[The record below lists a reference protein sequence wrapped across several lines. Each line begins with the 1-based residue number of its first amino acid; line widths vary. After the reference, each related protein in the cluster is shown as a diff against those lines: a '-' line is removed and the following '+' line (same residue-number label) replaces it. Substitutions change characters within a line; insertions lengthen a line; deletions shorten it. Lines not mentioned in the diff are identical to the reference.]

1 MYAFSK
7 LEGRDL
13 EMNIKKSKLR
23 KHYPLLMFLLPAM
36 IFVFIFSYIP
46 MYGVLIAFQDYVPG
60 DPIISSNAYWVGF
73 DHFERFL
80 NDFRFIQLLKNTFFL
95 SLFGF
100 LIGFPLPIII
110 ALLLNSMRSQ
120 KTSKRLQTI
129 FYAPHFISVI
139 VLVGMLQLL
148 FGEYG
153 FVNNLVLSLGGE
165 KYSYF
170 LENEAFRPLFI
181 ISGNWQ
187 DFGWS
192 AIIYLAALSGVD
204 PTLHEAA
211 VVDGASRFQR
221 VIHIDF
227 PAIFPTVSIL
237 LILSIGNLLGV
248 GYEKVLLMQTG
259 GNIAVSEVISTYV
272 YKTGLTGFPEFSYAS
287 AIGLFN
293 SLINVTLLVIA
304 NTIAKR
310 FSENSLW

>member
-1 MYAFSK
+1 MNNSSK
-7 LEGRDL
+7 RRRRT
-13 EMNIKKSKLR
+13 S
-23 KHYPLLMFLLPAM
+23 PQLLWFLLPAM
-36 IFVFIFSYIP
+36 VFVFIFSYIP
-46 MYGVLIAFQDYVPG
+46 MYGIVIAFQDYIPG
-60 DPIISSNAYWVGF
+60 DPILSRYAYWVGF
-73 DHFERFL
+73 DQFERFF
-80 NDFRFIQLLKNTFFL
+80 NDFRFWQLLENTFLL
-95 SLFGF
+95 SLYGF
-100 LIGFPLPIII
+100 LIGFPLPILI
-110 ALLLNSMRSQ
+110 ALLLNSMRNSRL
-120 KTSKRLQTI
+120 SKRLQTV
-129 FYAPHFISVI
+129 FYAPHFISVV
-139 VLVGMLQLL
+139 VLVGMLHLL

-153 FVNNLVLSLGGE
+153 FVNNLMIELGGE
-165 KYSYF
+165 RYSYF

-181 ISGNWQ
+181 LSGNWQ

-259 GNIAVSEVISTYV
+259 GNIAYSEVISTYV
-272 YKTGLTGFPEFSYAS
+272 YKTGLTGYPEFSYAT

-293 SLINVTLLVIA
+293 SLINVVLLIIA
-304 NTIAKR
+304 NTLAKR

>member
-1 MYAFSK
+1 MNKPSK
-7 LEGRDL
+7 Q
-13 EMNIKKSKLR
+13 R
-23 KHYPLLMFLLPAM
+23 KRTSPQLLFFLLPAM

-46 MYGVLIAFQDYVPG
+46 MYGILIAFQDYIPG
-60 DPIISSNAYWVGF
+60 DPILSRYAFWVGF
-73 DHFERFL
+73 DNFERFF
-80 NDFRFIQLLKNTFFL
+80 NDFRFWQLLENTFLL
-95 SLFGF
+95 SLYGF
-100 LIGFPLPIII
+100 LVGFPLPILI
-110 ALLLNSMRSQ
+110 ALLLNSMRNSRL
-120 KTSKRLQTI
+120 SKRLQTI
-129 FYAPHFISVI
+129 FYAPHFISVV
-139 VLVGMLQLL
+139 VLVGMLHLL

-153 FVNNLVLSLGGE
+153 FINNLMIQLGGDR
-165 KYSYF
+165 YSYF

-181 ISGNWQ
+181 LSGNWQ

-221 VIHIDF
+221 VRHIDF

-259 GNIAVSEVISTYV
+259 GNIAFSEVISTYV
-272 YKTGLTGFPEFSYAS
+272 YKTGLTGYPEFSYAT

-293 SLINVTLLVIA
+293 SLINVVLLVIA
-304 NTIAKR
+304 NTLAKR

>member
-1 MYAFSK
+1 MK
-7 LEGRDL
+7 T
-13 EMNIKKSKLR
+13 KKSNFR
-23 KHYPLLMFLLPAM
+23 KNYPLLLFLLPAM

-60 DPIISSNAYWVGF
+60 DPILSSHAYWVGF
-73 DHFERFL
+73 ANFERFL
-80 NDFRFIQLLKNTFFL
+80 TDFRFMQLLQNTFLL
-95 SLFGF
+95 SFFGF
-100 LIGFPLPIII
+100 LVGFPLPIII
-110 ALLLNSMRSQ
+110 ALLLNSMRNQ
-120 KTSKRLQTI
+120 KASKKLQTV

-153 FVNNLVLSLGGE
+153 LVNNLVISLGGE

-170 LENEAFRPLFI
+170 LEGEAFRPLFI
-181 ISGNWQ
+181 LSGNWQ

-211 VVDGASRFQR
+211 VMDGASRFQR

-259 GNIAVSEVISTYV
+259 GNIAFSEVISTYV
-272 YKTGLTGFPEFSYAS
+272 YKTGLTGFPELSYAS

-293 SLINVTLLVIA
+293 SLINVTLLIIA
-304 NTIAKR
+304 NTIAKK

>member
-1 MYAFSK
+1 
-7 LEGRDL
+7 
-13 EMNIKKSKLR
+13 
-23 KHYPLLMFLLPAM
+23 
-36 IFVFIFSYIP
+36 
-46 MYGVLIAFQDYVPG
+46 
-60 DPIISSNAYWVGF
+60 
-73 DHFERFL
+73 
-80 NDFRFIQLLKNTFFL
+80 
-95 SLFGF
+95 
-100 LIGFPLPIII
+100 
-110 ALLLNSMRSQ
+110 
-120 KTSKRLQTI
+120 
-129 FYAPHFISVI
+129 
-139 VLVGMLQLL
+139 MLQLL

>member
-1 MYAFSK
+1 MNNSSK
-7 LEGRDL
+7 RRRRT
-13 EMNIKKSKLR
+13 S
-23 KHYPLLMFLLPAM
+23 PQLLWFLLPAM
-36 IFVFIFSYIP
+36 VFVFIFSYIP
-46 MYGVLIAFQDYVPG
+46 MYGIVIAFQDYIPG
-60 DPIISSNAYWVGF
+60 DPILSRYAYWVGF
-73 DHFERFL
+73 DQFERFF
-80 NDFRFIQLLKNTFFL
+80 NDFRFWQLLENTFLL
-95 SLFGF
+95 SLYGF
-100 LIGFPLPIII
+100 LIGFPLPILI
-110 ALLLNSMRSQ
+110 ALLLNSMRNSRL
-120 KTSKRLQTI
+120 SKRLQTV
-129 FYAPHFISVI
+129 FYAPHFISVV
-139 VLVGMLQLL
+139 VLVGMLHLL

-153 FVNNLVLSLGGE
+153 FVNNLMIELGGE
-165 KYSYF
+165 RYSYF

-181 ISGNWQ
+181 LSGNWQ

-259 GNIAVSEVISTYV
+259 GNIAYSEVISTYV
-272 YKTGLTGFPEFSYAS
+272 YKTGLTGYPEFSYAT

-293 SLINVTLLVIA
+293 SLINVVLLVIA
-304 NTIAKR
+304 NTLAKR

>member
-1 MYAFSK
+1 MKLSK
-7 LEGRDL
+7 
-13 EMNIKKSKLR
+13 KKRTS
-23 KHYPLLMFLLPAM
+23 PQLLLFLLPAV

-46 MYGVLIAFQDYVPG
+46 MYGILIAFQDYIPG
-60 DPIISSNAYWVGF
+60 DPIISRNAFWVGF
-73 DHFERFL
+73 DNFTRFF
-80 NDFRFIQLLKNTFFL
+80 NDYRFMQLLENTFLL

-100 LIGFPLPIII
+100 LVGFPLPIII
-110 ALLLNSMRSQ
+110 ALLLNSMRNGRL
-120 KTSKRLQTI
+120 SKRLQTV
-129 FYAPHFISVI
+129 FYAPHFISVV
-139 VLVGMLQLL
+139 VLVGMLHLI

-153 FVNNLVLSLGGE
+153 FINNLMISIGGDR
-165 KYSYF
+165 YSYF

-181 ISGNWQ
+181 LSGNWQ

-211 VVDGASRFQR
+211 VVDGASRLQR
-221 VIHIDF
+221 VRHIDF

-259 GNIAVSEVISTYV
+259 GNIAYSEVISTYV
-272 YKTGLTGFPEFSYAS
+272 YKTGLTGYPEFSYAT

-293 SLINVTLLVIA
+293 SLINVVLLVIA
-304 NTIAKR
+304 NTLAKR

>member
-1 MYAFSK
+1 MS
-7 LEGRDL
+7 
-13 EMNIKKSKLR
+13 MVTLR
-23 KHYPLLMFLLPAM
+23 KKKRKNYKLLVFLLPAI

-46 MYGVLIAFQDYVPG
+46 MYGVLIAFQNYVPG
-60 DPIISSNAYWVGF
+60 DPILSFDAQWVGLENF
-73 DHFERFL
+73 TRFFE
-80 NDFRFIQLLKNTFFL
+80 DFRFWQLMENTFLL

-100 LIGFPLPIII
+100 LVGFPLPIIV
-110 ALLLNSMRSQ
+110 ALLLNSMRN
-120 KTSKRLQTI
+120 SKVSRKLQTV

-139 VLVGMLQLL
+139 VLVGMLQLV

-153 FVNNLVLSLGGE
+153 LVNNVVNSLGGE

-170 LENEAFRPLFI
+170 LETSAFRPLFI
-181 ISGNWQ
+181 LSGNWQ

-211 VVDGASRFQR
+211 VVDGASRLQR
-221 VIHIDF
+221 VRHIDF

-237 LILSIGNLLGV
+237 LILSIGNLMGV
-248 GYEKVLLMQTG
+248 GFEKVLLMQTG

-272 YKTGLTGFPEFSYAS
+272 YKTGLTGYPEFSYAT

-293 SLINVTLLVIA
+293 SLINVTLLIVA
-304 NTIAKR
+304 NTLAKR
-310 FSENSLW
+310 FSDNSLW